1 MSRKNL
7 VAKQA
12 VRCSIISENPELG
25 DEFFPAHLSIALID
39 AVFNPLLDYNRVV
52 QIVERYCRR
61 FGFPRTR
68 TDRRNLPPVEEQE
81 TLRDLVGHY
90 KEYGLEYMMEEVF
103 DARYCSPGRGTKIR
117 KAENVR
123 FAASE
128 LQKIGIDTLQDAHEA
143 SLERSG
149 EIKSALIKLHGIGPR
164 TINMFLMYSG
174 NDDFVK
180 GDVHVCRFVEKALG
194 KKVSPAE
201 AEKSVKEA
209 ARELKISP
217 RILDYKIW
225 EYEKYGSRNPSLNQ
239 PRNNERKNQKG
250 NCRSGHYY

>member
-7 VAKQA
+7 IAKQA
-12 VRCSIISENPELG
+12 VSCSIISENAELG
-25 DEFFPAHLSIALID
+25 DEFFPAHLSVALID
-39 AVFNPLLDYNRVV
+39 TVFNPQLRYKKVV
-52 QIVERYCRR
+52 VPIIERYCRR
-61 FGFPRTR
+61 FVLRRTR
-68 TDRRNLPPVEEQE
+68 IDRKNLPPVEEQE
-81 TLRDLVGHY
+81 TLRDLIGHY
-90 KEYGLEYMMEEVF
+90 EEFDLEYMKEEVF
-103 DARYCSPGRGTKIR
+103 VARYCSPKTNIT
-117 KAENVR
+117 KAENVLR
-123 FAASE
+123 AAAE

-143 SLERSG
+143 SLERPG

-194 KKVSPAE
+194 RKVSAAE
-201 AEKSVKEA
+201 AEKSVKDA

-225 EYEKYGSRNPSLNQ
+225 EYESQ
-239 PRNNERKNQKG
+239 PKPARK
-250 NCRSGHYY
+250 